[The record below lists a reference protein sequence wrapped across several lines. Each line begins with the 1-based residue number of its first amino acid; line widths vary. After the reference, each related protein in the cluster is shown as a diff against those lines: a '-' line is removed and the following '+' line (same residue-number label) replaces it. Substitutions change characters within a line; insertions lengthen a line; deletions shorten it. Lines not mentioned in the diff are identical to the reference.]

1 MADELFLIRHGEL
14 PKEFAGRYV
23 GSTDP
28 GLSPEGRES
37 CRALSAL
44 RCDAVYSSPLKRAM
58 ETARWIPAPL
68 FIDDDLREIDF
79 GEWENL
85 TFEEISA
92 RITPEHLE
100 LWTKEPDK
108 MYFPGGER
116 AEEFDAR
123 ADAAFARIASLPL
136 ASVAIVTHGGVLMRI
151 LSRLRGKPGYA
162 CLPPRGGMVHLIQ
175 VEGKWHE
182 K

>member
-14 PKEFAGRYV
+14 PEEFAGRYV

-37 CRALSAL
+37 CRFLSTL
-44 RCDAVYSSPLKRAM
+44 RCDAVYSSPLKRAV

-68 FIDDDLREIDF
+68 FIDGNLREIDF

-100 LWTKEPDK
+100 LWTKDPGR

-123 ADAAFARIASLPL
+123 VDAAFDRIASLPGSPI
-136 ASVAIVTHGGVLMRI
+136 AVVTHGGVLMRI

-162 CLPPRGGMVHLIQ
+162 CLPPRGGMVHLIK
-175 VEGKWHE
+175 VEGTWHE